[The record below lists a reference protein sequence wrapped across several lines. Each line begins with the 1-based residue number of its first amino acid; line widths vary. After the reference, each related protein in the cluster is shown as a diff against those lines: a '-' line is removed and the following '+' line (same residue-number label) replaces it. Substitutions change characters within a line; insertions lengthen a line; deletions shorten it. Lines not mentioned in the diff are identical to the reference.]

1 MLTEGVVLASAGGV
15 GGLLLAG
22 WATRALTAM
31 VAAGTAT
38 TSSIDLATG
47 TNARVLG
54 FNTAVAL
61 VSALIFGLAPAFRG
75 VQGNARGNMVG
86 RRFTLGKA
94 LVVSQVA
101 LTVVLLLGAGL
112 LIRTLRNLQTQN
124 LGFSRD
130 HLLLIWMSPM
140 QTGRT
145 GETLAPLVETV
156 RSRVAGLPGVRSAS
170 ISNGGMLEGGT
181 NYGAPSEYTL
191 VEGQPPKPGLG
202 LRLFAIAPQFFAT
215 AGMPLLA
222 GRDLDERDTETS
234 PKVAVV
240 NETMARFYF
249 GSGSLIG
256 KHFGGPRGT
265 ETASIASLV
274 QEELRRIDAAIPVH
288 RINTVAEQVDD
299 ALAQERM
306 IAALC
311 GFFGIVAV
319 VLAAV
324 GLYGVLAYTVT
335 RRTKEIGIRMAIG
348 SQPSALIGMM
358 LWESLSLVAA
368 GIGIGLPAG
377 IVAARLIESQLF
389 GVTAADA
396 LTAVATAGLM
406 IAVALLAGW
415 IPARRAARID
425 PMTALRCD

>member
-1 MLTEGVVLASAGGV
+1 MP
-15 GGLLLAG
+15 
-22 WATRALTAM
+22 WC
-31 VAAGTAT
+31 
-38 TSSIDLATG
+38 
-47 TNARVLG
+47 
-54 FNTAVAL
+54 
-61 VSALIFGLAPAFRG
+61 
-75 VQGNARGNMVG
+75 
-86 RRFTLGKA
+86 
-94 LVVSQVA
+94 LVVRSE
-101 LTVVLLLGAGL
+101 
-112 LIRTLRNLQTQN
+112 
-124 LGFSRD
+124 
-130 HLLLIWMSPM
+130 
-140 QTGRT
+140 
-145 GETLAPLVETV
+145 GEA
-156 RSRVAGLPGVRSAS
+156 
-170 ISNGGMLEGGT
+170 
-181 NYGAPSEYTL
+181 
-191 VEGQPPKPGLG
+191 
-202 LRLFAIAPQFFAT
+202 
-215 AGMPLLA
+215 
-222 GRDLDERDTETS
+222 
-234 PKVAVV
+234 
-240 NETMARFYF
+240 
-249 GSGSLIG
+249 
-256 KHFGGPRGT
+256 
-265 ETASIASLV
+265 ASIASLV

-324 GLYGVLAYTVT
+324 GLDGVLAYTVT